1 MFPQYSGKE
10 RPITAS
16 VRVLLVDGRA
26 ITRTG
31 IRAILDQDRA
41 VEVVGE
47 AADAAEAEREVLR
60 LSPGVVLADAQSPG
74 LDVVGMVATLSAR
87 CGDTMPAVL
96 LTAQDT
102 DGIAREALRAG
113 AKGVVLSS
121 ATPEQLVS
129 AVHMVAAGYAVH
141 AATGLRDGPGGE
153 DPWPASALR
162 RPGTEADRARAG
174 LLTRRESEVLQL
186 LARGFS
192 NAEMSAELVVSEST
206 VKSHVQNLLDK
217 LHLRNRVHAV
227 IYAHRTGLAPALC
240 ACAGPPPSGAC

>member
-1 MFPQYSGKE
+1 MFPRSRGKE

-16 VRVLLVDGRA
+16 VRVLLVDDRA

-31 IRAILDQDRA
+31 IRAILEQDGT

-47 AADAAEAEREVLR
+47 ASDAAAAEREVLR
-60 LSPGVVLADAQSPG
+60 LSPAVVLADAQSPG
-74 LDVVGMVATLSAR
+74 LDIVGMIAALAAR

-96 LTAQDT
+96 LTAQGT
-102 DGIAREALRAG
+102 DPTAREAVRAG
-113 AKGVVLSS
+113 ATGVVLSS

-129 AVHMVAAGYAVH
+129 AVHMVSAGYAVYT
-141 AATGLRDGPGGE
+141 AAGLRHGAGAGE
-153 DPWPASALR
+153 PWLATAP
-162 RPGTEADRARAG
+162 RPGPDADRARAG
-174 LLTRRESEVLQL
+174 LLTRREHEVLQL
-186 LARGFS
+186 LARGLS

-217 LHLRNRVHAV
+217 LQLRNRVHAV

-240 ACAGPPPSGAC
+240 ACSGPQRTGAG